1 MNLSFA
7 KYHGTGNDF
16 ILIDNRAG
24 QIKLS
29 ASEIARLC
37 HRRFGIGSD
46 GLLLLNSHPTLD
58 FQMINYNSDG
68 RECSMCGNG
77 ARTLV
82 QFAADLGL
90 KKDHYRFL
98 AVDGE
103 HEATLKKNQ
112 IELKMQNVQ
121 GLKETPLGVAV
132 ETGSPHLVVTT
143 KNIENLNLL
152 EAGRALRYAEAFA
165 PAGINANF
173 TEWKDD
179 TLWIRTYERGVEDE
193 TLSCGTGAIAA
204 AIVASLDKT
213 PIGNSREVKLRT
225 QGGRLTVCFRRT
237 GKEQFED
244 IWLIG
249 EATRVYQGKI

>member
-1 MNLSFA
+1 
-7 KYHGTGNDF
+7 
-16 ILIDNRAG
+16 
-24 QIKLS
+24 
-29 ASEIARLC
+29 
-37 HRRFGIGSD
+37 
-46 GLLLLNSHPTLD
+46 
-58 FQMINYNSDG
+58 
-68 RECSMCGNG
+68 MCGNG

-90 KKDHYRFL
+90 KKERYRFL

-103 HEATLKKNQ
+103 HEAVLKRTQ
-112 IELKMQNVQ
+112 IELKMQNVS
-121 GLKETPLGVAV
+121 GLKETPLGVAI

-143 KNIENLNLL
+143 KNIETLNLL
-152 EAGRALRYAEAFA
+152 EAGRALRYAPVFA

-173 TEWKDD
+173 IEWIDD

-193 TLSCGTGAIAA
+193 TLSCGTGAVAA

-213 PIGNSREVKLRT
+213 PIGNAREVKLRT
-225 QGGRLTVCFRRT
+225 QGGALTVRFRRVD
-237 GKEQFED
+237 KERFED